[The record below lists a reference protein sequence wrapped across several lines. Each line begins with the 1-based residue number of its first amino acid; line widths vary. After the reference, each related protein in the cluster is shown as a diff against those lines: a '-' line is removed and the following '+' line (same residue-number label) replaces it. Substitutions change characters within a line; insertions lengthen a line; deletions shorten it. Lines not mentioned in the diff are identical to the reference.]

1 VEAIVAEIRAR
12 FRKQFGTFR
21 LDVDLRLP
29 TQGVSVLFG
38 RSGSGKPAG
47 SITPVQPK
55 IKTHPQQEPTM
66 LQSYSAQLKG
76 NQLIWL
82 DQTPVCLPDSRVLVV
97 VETSEVPLAPSQS
110 GKYDLC
116 DLVGQLSWRGDAVA
130 AQRAQR
136 DAW

>member
-1 VEAIVAEIRAR
+1 
-12 FRKQFGTFR
+12 
-21 LDVDLRLP
+21 
-29 TQGVSVLFG
+29 
-38 RSGSGKPAG
+38 
-47 SITPVQPK
+47 
-55 IKTHPQQEPTM
+55 M